1 MHRLQRGR
9 FLFAPGRARQD
20 RALRRGNRVEVRMT
34 ATVPISLVERLNGIR
49 ATIQAACQRASRP
62 FESVKLVAVSKT
74 HPAETILDAIQAG
87 RLDFGENAAEAP
99 IPDVKVVNAAYAR

>member
-1 MHRLQRGR
+1 
-9 FLFAPGRARQD
+9 
-20 RALRRGNRVEVRMT
+20 MT

-87 RLDFGENAAEAP
+87 QLDFGENRVEEAVSKIKMVQAAHPEKALTWHMIRHVQSP
-99 IPDVKVVNAAYAR
+99 KAQYWIALFDRIH